1 MKDTQFYLAKVQT
14 KQEDDKGKIKKSTEQ
29 YLVNAVNPTDVEVIV
44 TKEFANVSFE
54 WEITSITA
62 SKIISVLEK

>member
-29 YLVNAVNPTDVEVIV
+29 YLVNQLVQLML
-44 TKEFANVSFE
+44 KLS
-54 WEITSITA
+54 
-62 SKIISVLEK
+62 